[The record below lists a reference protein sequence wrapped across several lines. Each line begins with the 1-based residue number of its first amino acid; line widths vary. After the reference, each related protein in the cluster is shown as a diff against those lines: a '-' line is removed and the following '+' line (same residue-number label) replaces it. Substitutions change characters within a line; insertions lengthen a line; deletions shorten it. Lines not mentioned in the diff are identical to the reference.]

1 VQRTVPFR
9 LRKRFPVSMHSFWR
23 VAVLY
28 EWSGENRQK
37 HGELKVR
44 YPEHPESLIMR
55 GLPTPC

>member
-1 VQRTVPFR
+1 
-9 LRKRFPVSMHSFWR
+9 MHSFWR

-44 YPEHPESLIMR
+44 YPERPEPHIINHARPPHTMLNRRSLDR
-55 GLPTPC
+55 SLLDVT